1 MLRLSLILDLRNS
14 GFGDQDS
21 TDPDAITYVDKD
33 SIAGFGEYDYDYYY
47 DEEEEEEETEP
58 EPEEDTESEPE
69 SEPESHTH
77 EPESSTAEMETKGIK
92 GQKINLY
99 DLGLNILME
108 KLPFEET
115 VAIISFLLSK
125 L

>member
-1 MLRLSLILDLRNS
+1 MSDWYLYILRFPPIPDLRNS

-47 DEEEEEEETEP
+47 DDEEEEEETEP

-77 EPESSTAEMETKGIK
+77 ESDSSTAETETKGIID
-92 GQKINLY
+92 QKI
-99 DLGLNILME
+99 
-108 KLPFEET
+108 
-115 VAIISFLLSK
+115 ISIYLI
-125 L
+125 

>member
-1 MLRLSLILDLRNS
+1 MNQISNQNQFILSFPSIPDLRNS

-47 DEEEEEEETEP
+47 DEEEEETEQDP
-58 EPEEDTESEPE
+58 DEDTEPEPE

-77 EPESSTAEMETKGIK
+77 ESESSTAKTETKGMK
-92 GQKINLY
+92 FKN
-99 DLGLNILME
+99 
-108 KLPFEET
+108 
-115 VAIISFLLSK
+115 
-125 L
+125 